1 MQLKLTLRF
10 TFNPPQVCMHIKN
23 VFIYLFAC
31 NDRRTMLVVVVVV
44 AALVYPQQL
53 ELKISTHIAQ
63 TRSQLLINIRRCVF
77 ICL

>member
-10 TFNPPQVCMHIKN
+10 TLNPPQVCMHIKN

>member
-1 MQLKLTLRF
+1 MQLKLTLRV

-23 VFIYLFAC
+23 VFIYLFTC
-31 NDRRTMLVVVVVV
+31 NDRRTMLVVVVV
-44 AALVYPQQL
+44 AAFVYPQQL

>member
-1 MQLKLTLRF
+1 MEVQLPLRF

-31 NDRRTMLVVVVVV
+31 NDRRTMLVVAVV
-44 AALVYPQQL
+44 AALVYPQPL
-53 ELKISTHIAQ
+53 KLKISTHIAQ